1 MSFLIPCITDVMRY
15 FCCLTYFTQ
24 YDNLYVHPF
33 SAVSFYSSVSLF
45 CFQHHL
51 SRGKAKPF
59 LAAICRPVAQPA
71 PHCCCLCGLIP
82 AFPPSVPPVCFL
94 TRSSLL
100 MLQVVPSSSSCMIHS
115 LIFKV
120 ILKNTWRCLKVSQ
133 GTDFPVSWALIS
145 KHTALCSFPHGP
157 LSSPPLPFPPEH
169 FFPWG
174 HCLSLPLR
182 RWRAA
187 GERELC
193 CVLLHPQD

>member
-100 MLQVVPSSSSCMIHS
+100 MLQVVPSSSSCMICS
-115 LIFKV
+115 LI
-120 ILKNTWRCLKVSQ
+120 IRCLEVLQ
-133 GTDFPVSWALIS
+133 RRDFLISRGLIS
-145 KHTALCSFPHGP
+145 KVTVSILPHGP
-157 LSSPPLPFPPEH
+157 LSSPPSSYFPRA
-169 FFPWG
+169 
-174 HCLSLPLR
+174 LLPL
-182 RWRAA
+182 
-187 GERELC
+187 GSLSFT
-193 CVLLHPQD
+193 LS